1 MRPDAYEIKAQID
14 ESRWLLSQWREQ
26 EHILSGS
33 DAWISLKGSNA
44 PSATLDE
51 ALELV
56 RSVLVQKVNRLPNRI
71 RR

>member
-1 MRPDAYEIKAQID
+1 MRPDACEIKAQID

-26 EHILSGS
+26 EHILIES
-33 DAWISLKGSNA
+33 DAWISIKGSNA

-51 ALELV
+51 PVKLV
-56 RSVLVQKVNRLPNRI
+56 RPVLVQKVNRLPNRV